1 MKNALLLFML
11 AFSAI
16 AMAGTKEKETTKSKT
31 NSVHTS
37 FIYHVEDGNGE
48 TKNDTIKTK
57 KSETS
62 LASQI
67 SGGDGS
73 RFDISVLIV
82 DFINRNNIKIAKR
95 ILKD

>member
-1 MKNALLLFML
+1 MKNVLLLFML
-11 AFSAI
+11 AFSTI
-16 AMAGTKEKETTKSKT
+16 AMAGTKEKEGSKT
-31 NSVHTS
+31 KTDS
-37 FIYHVEDGNGE
+37 FTNTYFQQIEDGNGD
-48 TKNDTIKTK
+48 TKNDTIKAK
-57 KSETS
+57 KSEAP

-67 SGGDGS
+67 RGGDGS

>member
-1 MKNALLLFML
+1 ML
-11 AFSAI
+11 AFSA
-16 AMAGTKEKETTKSKT
+16 AALAGTKEKEGTTTKSSHT
-31 NSVHTS
+31 TS
-37 FIYHVEDGNGE
+37 FIQQIEDGNGD
-48 TKNDTIKTK
+48 TKNDTIKAK
-57 KSETS
+57 KSDIR
-62 LASQI
+62 LADLI